1 MEAHEKETTLADLEN
16 SGNALLDVLNGV
28 TEEVAARPPAPGKWS
43 VLECVEHLA
52 ISEDYLFSRIAAS
65 SCSPEA
71 VTNKDRDALIV
82 SRGLDRTR
90 PAQSPEAGRPSGRFS
105 TLREAARHF
114 LAGRERTIRFVE
126 DCGEDL
132 RSRLTSHPLAGTV
145 NCHEILLMIAVH
157 TRPHTKQIEE
167 IKAALPPA
175 APARDG
181 SRQPPWTPTEQP

>member
-90 PAQSPEAGRPSGRFS
+90 PHSPLKPEGRAGGFPRCAKRRGISSPAGSGRFALS
-105 TLREAARHF
+105 RIAAR
-114 LAGRERTIRFVE
+114 IFVP
-126 DCGEDL
+126 G
-132 RSRLTSHPLAGTV
+132 
-145 NCHEILLMIAVH
+145 
-157 TRPHTKQIEE
+157 
-167 IKAALPPA
+167 
-175 APARDG
+175 
-181 SRQPPWTPTEQP
+181 